1 MFIWKSYLEITANV
15 EENDYTNH
23 TKGDKS
29 ESESTMVLKV
39 SEKT

>member
-1 MFIWKSYLEITANV
+1 MFIWKLYLEITANV

-29 ESESTMVLKV
+29 ESTMVLKV